1 MGTPSLK
8 LQTMSTKGTV
18 TIRPRKFITNR
29 LLERRQMVLDVHH
42 PGLAT
47 PDKEM
52 LKNMLA
58 EFLSKAKGHKAQ
70 SEATVIFGVK
80 TCFGGGKSSCFALVY
95 DSVEA
100 LMKHEPKHR
109 QIQAGIR
116 RHLRPSSAASRG
128 RRRRTRRRSS
138 VVHARRSACVW
149 PRTKLWDCDFTMY
162 AGYHLTC
169 IGLIWYPRRTLQ

>member
-58 EFLSKAKGHKAQ
+58 EFLSKAKGKKAQ

-80 TCFGGGKSSCFALVY
+80 TCFGGGKSTCFALVY
-95 DSVEA
+95 DSLDA
-100 LMKHEPKHR
+100 AKKHEPKHR
-109 QIQAGIR
+109 LIQNGHTEA
-116 RHLRPSSAASRG
+116 PSAVIGRKQRKEKKNREKKFRG
-128 RRRRTRRRSS
+128 TR
-138 VVHARRSACVW
+138 
-149 PRTKLWDCDFTMY
+149 KE
-162 AGYHLTC
+162 
-169 IGLIWYPRRTLQ
+169 